1 MIIVGAI
8 GFFVVPIVPASY
20 EIGCEVA
27 FPIGEA
33 QIIGILNGGAFIWA
47 FLLDIIMTAAI
58 GFGSKVKSA
67 IFLAILTAF
76 LFLAAFLYLRADLVL
91 KRKEF

>member
-1 MIIVGAI
+1 M
-8 GFFVVPIVPASY
+8 FVVPIVPASY

-33 QIIGILNGGAFIWA
+33 QITGILNGGAFIWA
-47 FLLDIIMTAAI
+47 FLMDLIMTAAI
-58 GFGSKVKSA
+58 GFGTKAKSV
-67 IFLAILTAF
+67 IFLAILSTF
-76 LFLAAFLYLRADLVL
+76 LFLASFLFLKVDLIL